1 MKYTSNVIYNKI
13 ITILVNDF
21 QQDISIL
28 SLDTNLIK
36 DLDFDSLDC
45 ADLYAKLEEA
55 LKLKERVHILEVIK
69 LRTIEDIINLVM
81 KLQ

>member
-13 ITILVNDF
+13 VTILVNDF
-21 QQDISIL
+21 QQDISVL

-36 DLDFDSLDC
+36 DLDFDSLDY
-45 ADLYAKLEEA
+45 ADLYAKLEES